1 MLENKLFN
9 LIIENIDFY
18 ILNKRKLKI
27 SNLYC
32 LKQIY
37 KVLKTGISWNSLDNN
52 ICHGQNIIYLKKY
65 GLN

>member
-18 ILNKRKLKI
+18 IPNKRKLKI

-37 KVLKTGISWNSLDNN
+37 KVLKQVLGSATPLTLYY
-52 ICHGQNIIYLKKY
+52 HL
-65 GLN
+65 

>member
-18 ILNKRKLKI
+18 IPNKRKLKI

-32 LKQIY
+32 LKLIY
-37 KVLKTGISWNSLDNN
+37 KVLKTGPWVGYAVAIILLFINDLYY
-52 ICHGQNIIYLKKY
+52 GQNI
-65 GLN
+65 N

>member
-18 ILNKRKLKI
+18 IPNKRKLKI

-37 KVLKTGISWNSLDNN
+37 KVLKTGISWN
-52 ICHGQNIIYLKKY
+52 
-65 GLN
+65 